1 MDPGQPLNYTE
12 GFGEFMSAMGWTSF
26 EGQPFNALPMES
38 PKLVQVGG
46 TSNTAPSKQ
55 ARKKVCVSRTKLP
68 NFSPTEDMILV
79 KCYLEVSGDAVL
91 NTTQNT
97 EKLRIRIMNQYNQ
110 NRENYPEWTM
120 RSAQSRWDVIKL
132 QVGKFCGYYAEVLR
146 GNYSGMT
153 DADKV

>member
-1 MDPGQPLNYTE
+1 
-12 GFGEFMSAMGWTSF
+12 
-26 EGQPFNALPMES
+26 
-38 PKLVQVGG
+38 
-46 TSNTAPSKQ
+46 
-55 ARKKVCVSRTKLP
+55 
-68 NFSPTEDMILV
+68 MILV

-91 NTTQNT
+91 NTAQNK

-120 RSAQSRWDVIKL
+120 RSAQNRWDVIKL

-146 GNYSGMT
+146 GNHSGMT